1 MPAFCMERQGGA
13 LGIPVSGCPC
23 ILVGRAGQHGGSS
36 GALPVLPAAG
46 TCPQA
51 GVLVAQVAG
60 HSPEHS
66 PRGGRAAPHQH
77 SPFSVSLIYQPI

>member
-1 MPAFCMERQGGA
+1 MEKQGSA
-13 LGIPVSGCPC
+13 LSISMSSHPC
-23 ILVGRAGQHGGSS
+23 SLVGRACQCGGSS

-60 HSPEHS
+60 HSPECS
-66 PRGGRAAPHQH
+66 PHEDRAAPHQYNL
-77 SPFSVSLIYQPI
+77 SPISLIYQSI